1 MKHCEYC
8 KYPNGDDAS
17 FCSRCGKPMD
27 GEPPKPPKKK
37 SKFWTVYLIIGW
49 VLSLVVTFTLAKSI
63 YDRSPGVI
71 RDPEAQMDVLNI
83 SDEQQEYLDRA
94 LEELRFFWADFYET
108 DLEEYPYLEVKNAR
122 LIDIKEGQTG
132 AFENVEYVVEFMLL
146 TNYQSSEPY
155 YANAGVYDMVV
166 FYTDGTVE
174 VTNNLFR
181 IHSAATF
188 DYDYTGIIESMEDLG
203 PLGIQSLK

>member
-1 MKHCEYC
+1 MKNCQFC
-8 KYPNGDDAS
+8 KYPNADDAA
-17 FCSRCGKPMD
+17 FCSRCGKPIN
-27 GEPPKPPKKK
+27 EHAKPPKKK

-49 VLSLVVTFTLAKSI
+49 VLSLVVAFTLAKNM

-71 RDPEAQMDVLNI
+71 RDPQAQMDTLKL
-83 SDEQQEYLDRA
+83 SDEQQEYLDTA
-94 LEELRFFWADFYET
+94 LQELKFFWADFYET
-108 DLEEYPYLEVKNAR
+108 DLEEFPYLEVKNAR
-122 LIDIKEGQTG
+122 LIDIKESQTG
-132 AFENVEYVVEFMLL
+132 VFENVEYVVEFMLL

-155 YANAGVYDMVV
+155 YADAGVYDMVV

-181 IHSAATF
+181 IHSAATY

>member
-1 MKHCEYC
+1 MNTLFENYYKQYSHALNDEVMPFWL
-8 KYPNGDDAS
+8 KYSGDESGAINNCLTED
-17 FCSRCGKPMD
+17 GK
-27 GEPPKPPKKK
+27 
-37 SKFWTVYLIIGW
+37 
-49 VLSLVVTFTLAKSI
+49 VLSR
-63 YDRSPGVI
+63 DRYIWSQGRALWTYSAMYNRI
-71 RDPEAQMDVLNI
+71 EKK
-83 SDEQQEYLDRA
+83 QEYLDRA
-94 LEELRFFWADFYET
+94 LEELKFFWADFYET

-122 LIDIKEGQTG
+122 LIEIKEGQTG

-181 IHSAATF
+181 IHSAATY

-203 PLGIQSLK
+203 PLGIQSLD